1 MVYRSRQGAFRLDFS
16 PISQRLVYHSRVP
29 PALRIFVIVL
39 IALAVAA
46 VFNGI
51 FWLFFT
57 YLRGVI

>member
-1 MVYRSRQGAFRLDFS
+1 MVFSSRQGAFRLDFS
-16 PISQRLVYHSRVP
+16 PILQRLVYHPSVP
-29 PALRIFVIVL
+29 PVLRVLVIVL

>member
-1 MVYRSRQGAFRLDFS
+1 MVFSPRRGAFRLDFS
-16 PISQRLVYHSRVP
+16 PISQRLVYYASVP
-29 PALRIFVIVL
+29 PVLRIIIIVL

-57 YLRGVI
+57 YLRGLI